1 MCVVLHGA
9 ERVPLIEGMQTKARA
24 IRAVRVARIVTQ
36 VQNRSPK
43 GKTMTALVIKTD
55 APVVAGPRQGHWTL
69 ADWEALPNDGNRY
82 EIIDRVLYMTTAPHS
97 FHQWIILSLIQ
108 FVGLPAKER
117 GLGYMFMAPI
127 GVIMP
132 GCDPVQPDMVFIR
145 AANAGIIR
153 NGRIYGV
160 PDLIIEVLSPGTRAY
175 DERVKLA
182 AYAAAGVPEYAI
194 VDPETRQ
201 VRRYL
206 LEAPGRYA
214 APVVANATD
223 QVAFACLPD
232 IAFCVADLF
241 TGAPDTT
248 V

>member
-1 MCVVLHGA
+1 
-9 ERVPLIEGMQTKARA
+9 
-24 IRAVRVARIVTQ
+24 
-36 VQNRSPK
+36 
-43 GKTMTALVIKTD
+43 MTALVIKTD

>member
-182 AYAAAGVPEYAI
+182 AYAAAGVLEYAI

-201 VRRYL
+201 VRRCL